1 MAAIAVNVMCPWTRA
16 PPAKTARWEATGT
29 LSGPAHNYDNMKSVV
44 LERRGDAI
52 RFHPTLLE
60 LAAHYRFEPRPVA
73 PARGNEKGRVERL
86 IRFVRGSFFQA
97 RRFRDLDD
105 LNDQA
110 DEWCNTRA
118 VDRPC
123 PEDPQRTVADVF
135 AEERAHLI
143 ALPDNPFPCEERVE
157 VAAAKSPYIRFD
169 GNDYSIPP
177 HHVGRSLTVS
187 ATLNTVRI
195 LDAATVLATH
205 RRSFDR
211 GQQIEDPAHIEELE
225 RHKRSAREHRATD
238 RLHHA
243 APSAKALFVA
253 AAERNHHLGVL
264 ARGLIELLN
273 AHGPVAL
280 ERAIAAAL
288 QSDAAYLGGVRH
300 FIDQQ
305 RKESDKPPPLALD
318 LPDDPRLRTL
328 SVRPHDLADYDRLN
342 DQSDCADE
350 EQPRDDDNEQDN
362 SD

>member
-1 MAAIAVNVMCPWTRA
+1 M
-16 PPAKTARWEATGT
+16 
-29 LSGPAHNYDNMKSVV
+29 
-44 LERRGDAI
+44 
-52 RFHPTLLE
+52 
-60 LAAHYRFEPRPVA
+60 
-73 PARGNEKGRVERL
+73 ERL

-143 ALPDNPFPCEERVE
+143 ELPDNPFPCEERVE
-157 VAAAKSPYIRFD
+157 VQVGKTPYIRFD
-169 GNDYSIPP
+169 ANDYSIP
-177 HHVGRSLTVS
+177 HRYVGRTVFVS

-195 LDAATVLATH
+195 LDVGAVLATH

-211 GQQIEDPAHIEELE
+211 GQQIEDPVHIEEL
-225 RHKRSAREHRATD
+225 KRRKRLAREHRATD

-288 QSDAAYLGGVRH
+288 DADAAYLGGVRH

-305 RKESDKPPPLALD
+305 RKDSDKPPPLALA

-328 SVRPHDLADYDRLN
+328 SVRPHDLADYDRLH

-350 EQPRDDDNEQDN
+350 DAHRDDNNEQDTN
-362 SD
+362 D